1 MATFCCII
9 DWISL
14 LNFISWLLSTSVKTH
29 QLVKRSIRVVK
40 VKYLLYRLKKPDS
53 VENIGEM
60 AAGGVF
66 LPGSFGCISARV
78 RYFSASDVKSPAFFY
93 CRCNRPPACACAA
106 AHIFLWKKQ
115 SRFFR
120 VSRGRKQPSQNKW
133 ESRGR
138 DERKTEALWV

>member
-66 LPGSFGCISARV
+66 SARIV
-78 RYFSASDVKSPAFFY
+78 WMYFSQST
-93 CRCNRPPACACAA
+93 
-106 AHIFLWKKQ
+106 IFQ
-115 SRFFR
+115 
-120 VSRGRKQPSQNKW
+120 RK
-133 ESRGR
+133 
-138 DERKTEALWV
+138 